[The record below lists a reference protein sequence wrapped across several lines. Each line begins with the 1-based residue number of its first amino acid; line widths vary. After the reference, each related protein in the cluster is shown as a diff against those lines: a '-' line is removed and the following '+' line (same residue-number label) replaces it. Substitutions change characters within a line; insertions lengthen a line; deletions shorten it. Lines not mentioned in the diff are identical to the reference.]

1 MRSALVPKNFAQT
14 VTHHMCTFI
23 VTGFCMDAAM
33 SHDVTET
40 AEKTIVVSMVR
51 RRDVEISCAAA
62 CSIAMW
68 YASGM
73 PRLNDVS
80 GVVAWMREGAADAT
94 AHSDV
99 AIPSWFGALF
109 SHSQRCRQANSL
121 TLLRLAR
128 NGPTTTRGPQQIFF
142 RGETREP
149 PARERCWPLFPAPT
163 AQHLTAKETRASIL
177 PRSFEQ

>member
-1 MRSALVPKNFAQT
+1 
-14 VTHHMCTFI
+14 
-23 VTGFCMDAAM
+23 
-33 SHDVTET
+33 
-40 AEKTIVVSMVR
+40 
-51 RRDVEISCAAA
+51 
-62 CSIAMW
+62 
-68 YASGM
+68 M

-109 SHSQRCRQANSL
+109 PRSQRCGQVHSL

-128 NGPTTTRGPQQIFF
+128 TLMRPARDGPTTACGPKQIFF

-149 PARERCWPLFPAPT
+149 PAMERCWPLFPAPT
-163 AQHLTAKETRASIL
+163 AQHLTAEETRASIL